1 MSMSVHLHPS
11 VHNIH
16 RGLSLHSL
24 TLHTH
29 VQTQS
34 FIKTTDTSNID
45 SCNVGSDYAFPCPYE
60 WSYQVSDQGPK
71 SPLVYY

>member
-1 MSMSVHLHPS
+1 MSLFVYLRPS

-29 VQTQS
+29 VQNQS

-45 SCNVGSDYAFPCPYE
+45 SCNVGSDYAF
-60 WSYQVSDQGPK
+60 S
-71 SPLVYY
+71 

>member
-1 MSMSVHLHPS
+1 MSLSDRLRPS

-29 VQTQS
+29 VQNQS
-34 FIKTTDTSNID
+34 FIKTTDISNID
-45 SCNVGSDYAFPCPYE
+45 SCNVGSDNAFP
-60 WSYQVSDQGPK
+60 
-71 SPLVYY
+71 

>member
-1 MSMSVHLHPS
+1 MSLSVYLRPS

-16 RGLSLHSL
+16 QGLSLHSL

-29 VQTQS
+29 VQNQS

-45 SCNVGSDYAFPCPYE
+45 SCNVGSEYASQMIE
-60 WSYQVSDQGPK
+60 TLTK
-71 SPLVYY
+71 

>member
-1 MSMSVHLHPS
+1 MSMSVHLRPP

-16 RGLSLHSL
+16 LGLFLHSF

-29 VQTQS
+29 VQNQS

-45 SCNVGSDYAFPCPYE
+45 SCNVGSDNAFP
-60 WSYQVSDQGPK
+60 
-71 SPLVYY
+71 